1 MKAAFRQFL
10 DQAISYGT
18 ENYEPR
24 TRRRLRF
31 INSFVFIIITLLIGL
46 LFAISIFLMLS
57 GSTPFSFGNLT
68 IVVTCLYI
76 SVVPFLH
83 RFSDM
88 AAPIY
93 LLASSVVGQLYFQF
107 NIGTAQAGHTFFI
120 FGAASL
126 PFIFGTERKGL
137 PFFATLVLAGAYI
150 VIDYYAPE
158 FGSAIEDRPL
168 FIIQTIKYL
177 SMMII
182 FLAVYFTVRHA
193 LAVAENAENELQK
206 ERDRSEM
213 LLQNILP
220 DTIALRLKSDP
231 DAIIAD
237 RHPDVAVLFA
247 DIVDFTP
254 KAARLSPEELVQM
267 LNRIFSEFDGLVE
280 THGLEKIKTVGDAY
294 MVVAGIPDPVDDSA
308 EEIAELA
315 LAIQNKTREL
325 SEELGERIEVRIGIH
340 AGEAVA
346 GVIGTKKF
354 AYDVW
359 GDTVNTAARMEAFGT
374 PNKIQVTEAVKDLLQ
389 DRYRF
394 TERGIVDIKG
404 KGPMMLHFLEERLT
418 S

>member
-10 DQAISYGT
+10 DHAISYGT
-18 ENYEPR
+18 ENYELR
-24 TRRRLRF
+24 TQRRLRF

-46 LFAISIFLMLS
+46 LIAISIFLMLS

-83 RFSDM
+83 RFSDL
-88 AAPIY
+88 AAPLY

-158 FGSAIEDRPL
+158 FGPAIEDRPL

-177 SMMII
+177 SMIII

-220 DTIALRLKSDP
+220 DPIALRLKSDP
-231 DAIIAD
+231 EAIIAD

-267 LNRIFSEFDGLVE
+267 LNRIFSEFDALVE

-294 MVVAGIPDPVDDSA
+294 MVVAGIPDPVDDSTQA
-308 EEIAELA
+308 IAELA
-315 LAIQNKTREL
+315 LAIQDKTR
-325 SEELGERIEVRIGIH
+325 
-340 AGEAVA
+340 
-346 GVIGTKKF
+346 
-354 AYDVW
+354 
-359 GDTVNTAARMEAFGT
+359 
-374 PNKIQVTEAVKDLLQ
+374 
-389 DRYRF
+389 
-394 TERGIVDIKG
+394 
-404 KGPMMLHFLEERLT
+404 
-418 S
+418 

>member
-1 MKAAFRQFL
+1 ATSGWRSAMIAAGSDLRRKA
-10 DQAISYGT
+10 
-18 ENYEPR
+18 
-24 TRRRLRF
+24 
-31 INSFVFIIITLLIGL
+31 IG
-46 LFAISIFLMLS
+46 
-57 GSTPFSFGNLT
+57 P
-68 IVVTCLYI
+68 
-76 SVVPFLH
+76 
-83 RFSDM
+83 
-88 AAPIY
+88 
-93 LLASSVVGQLYFQF
+93 
-107 NIGTAQAGHTFFI
+107 
-120 FGAASL
+120 
-126 PFIFGTERKGL
+126 
-137 PFFATLVLAGAYI
+137 
-150 VIDYYAPE
+150 
-158 FGSAIEDRPL
+158 AIEDRPL

-177 SMMII
+177 SMIII

-220 DTIALRLKSDP
+220 DPIALRLKSDP
-231 DAIIAD
+231 EAIIAD

-267 LNRIFSEFDGLVE
+267 LNRIFSEFDALVE

-294 MVVAGIPDPVDDSA
+294 MVVAGIPDPVDDSTQA
-308 EEIAELA
+308 IAELA
-315 LAIQNKTREL
+315 LAIQDKTREL

-340 AGEAVA
+340 TGEAVA

-374 PNKIQVTEAVKDLLQ
+374 PNKIQVTEAVKDALY

-394 TERGIVDIKG
+394 AERGIVDIKG
-404 KGPMMLHFLEERLT
+404 KGPMMLHFLEERIA